1 MNTIAEF
8 CELFCHLD
16 NSKLMGKVAV
26 ASSSEPKRL
35 AWLPLPPQSPMIM
48 DHTCHDKDDAL
59 SEVPLLVALE
69 GSDETSDSSDT
80 EDGSSSSSL
89 CVMDEP
95 ELESDDAMMVAAPA
109 RKVRS
114 RRVSFHTLVAVR
126 EHAVTVG
133 VGSTMMDT
141 DELPLQLDWSHAD
154 TTYRC
159 CLATSK
165 HRRVCDRGGGGPP
178 RLSLDMRRERLKRV
192 SRYTDQEL
200 DRIVTG
206 TKAFSLLSLFNL

>member
-1 MNTIAEF
+1 
-8 CELFCHLD
+8 
-16 NSKLMGKVAV
+16 
-26 ASSSEPKRL
+26 
-35 AWLPLPPQSPMIM
+35 
-48 DHTCHDKDDAL
+48 
-59 SEVPLLVALE
+59 
-69 GSDETSDSSDT
+69 
-80 EDGSSSSSL
+80 
-89 CVMDEP
+89 
-95 ELESDDAMMVAAPA
+95 
-109 RKVRS
+109 
-114 RRVSFHTLVAVR
+114 
-126 EHAVTVG
+126 VG

-165 HRRVCDRGGGGPP
+165 HRSVCDRGSSGGPP

-206 TKAFSLLSLFNL
+206 TKAFSLLSFFNL